1 MENLVKL
8 WDLMET
14 SEKEKAQFTKVA
26 SVFGSLEE
34 EIVSPGLLSLET
46 LKKVYLLFLLFPM
59 VVTCHFSSTMF
70 VLVGIGTIPYIDGA
84 FFFHIFCWYKD
95 QGLLVKFMLVHHL

>member
-14 SEKEKAQFTKVA
+14 SEKEKAQFAKVA

-46 LKKVYLLFLLFPM
+46 LKKVYLFFYYFPWLLIVRIVLLFSKHQVSP
-59 VVTCHFSSTMF
+59 S
-70 VLVGIGTIPYIDGA
+70 
-84 FFFHIFCWYKD
+84 WN
-95 QGLLVKFMLVHHL
+95 

>member
-46 LKKVYLLFLLFPM
+46 LKKVYFFLFLLFPM
-59 VVTCHFSSTMF
+59 VVTCHFPAPC
-70 VLVGIGTIPYIDGA
+70 LPWLELEQNLI
-84 FFFHIFCWYKD
+84 
-95 QGLLVKFMLVHHL
+95 

>member
-59 VVTCHFSSTMF
+59 VVACQNSMSFFLHQVSPGWNWSNTLYWWNFLFS
-70 VLVGIGTIPYIDGA
+70 
-84 FFFHIFCWYKD
+84 
-95 QGLLVKFMLVHHL
+95 